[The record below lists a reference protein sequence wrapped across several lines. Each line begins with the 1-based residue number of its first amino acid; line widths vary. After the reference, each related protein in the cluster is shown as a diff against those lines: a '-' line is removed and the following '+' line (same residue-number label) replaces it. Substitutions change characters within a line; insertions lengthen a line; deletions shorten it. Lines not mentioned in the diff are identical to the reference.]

1 MENQKSTLEKATKLI
16 NKIATLTNQLQKIGV
31 IKSGNEITSDF
42 PKWFCSIE
50 FGLELCDKNKSGY
63 DAISKFGERIQIK
76 STLGSDIDFKIDF
89 NGINVDE
96 VDYLLV
102 VFMNDTTWMI
112 DSIYKVN
119 KDVLTNFL
127 SNDLDKKF
135 EWRRES
141 RSLSEQIY
149 PNDENTL
156 PPLI

>member
-1 MENQKSTLEKATKLI
+1 MESQKSTLEKATKLI
-16 NKIATLTNQLQKIGV
+16 NKIAILTNQLQKIGV

-42 PKWFCSIE
+42 PKWFCSFK

-63 DAISKFGERIQIK
+63 DAISKFGKRIQIK

-96 VDYLLV
+96 VDCLLV

-141 RSLSEQIY
+141 RSLSEQLY
-149 PNDENTL
+149 PDDENTL
-156 PPLI
+156 PPII